1 MFFVPIVPSTPTQQQ
16 VSARARELSS
26 LLSHAVREYRSRN
39 PDVSSGEIRQAF
51 SLSSQDLAKTGHL
64 SSGSDAAA
72 RAVAIGLALLL
83 AGGLAFFLVAEDV
96 EVSITSPVW
105 VAVGIAV
112 LGAVAGLLAVVKS
125 GRR

>member
-16 VSARARELSS
+16 VSAKARELSS

-39 PDVSSGEIRQAF
+39 PDVSSAEIRQAF
-51 SLSSQDLAKTGHL
+51 ALTNQDLARTGHL
-64 SSGSDAAA
+64 SSGGDVAM

-83 AGGLAFFLVAEDV
+83 AAGLAFFLVAEDV
-96 EVSITSPVW
+96 EIAMESPAW
-105 VAVGIAV
+105 VAIGIAV
-112 LGAVAGLLAVVKS
+112 LGAVVGLLAVVKS